1 MMAGDPYT
9 LVVALDEGGSAEG
22 ALYLDDE
29 ESHDYRDK
37 EGGTGWAKRRFSFD
51 GSGGVGVLAGRAA
64 DGSGVYR
71 PANT

>member
-9 LVVALDEGGSAEG
+9 LVVAPDERGSADG
-22 ALYLDDE
+22 TLYLDDE

-37 EGGTGWAKRRFSFD
+37 EGGAGRATRRFSFD
-51 GSGGVGVLAGRAA
+51 GGVLAGRAA
-64 DGSGVYR
+64 EGSGVYR

>member
-9 LVVALDEGGSAEG
+9 LVVAVDEGGTAVG
-22 ALYLDDE
+22 NLYLDDE

-37 EGGTGWAKRRFSFD
+37 EDGGGRATRRFHFEE
-51 GSGGVGVLAGRAA
+51 GVLAGRAA
-64 DGSGVYR
+64 EGSGTYR

>member
-9 LVVALDEGGSAEG
+9 LVVALDEGGAAEG
-22 ALYLDDE
+22 TLYLDDE

-37 EGGTGWAKRRFSFD
+37 EGGAGRSTRRFSFD
-51 GSGGVGVLAGRAA
+51 GGVLAGRAA